1 MPKKITERVAM
12 ARHAAS
18 ELATRGSW
26 KNDRPTAT
34 VGVVKTKTNA
44 MYGRYLTTEITDE
57 EAAEGLRLALAQQ
70 GITPTAA

>member
-18 ELATRGSW
+18 ELATWGSW

-34 VGVVKTKTNA
+34 AGDVKTKTNA
-44 MYGRYLTTEITDE
+44 MYGRYLRTDITDE
-57 EAAEGLRLALAQQ
+57 EAAEGLRLALAQK

>member
-18 ELATRGSW
+18 ELATWGSW
-26 KNDRPTAT
+26 KNGRPTAT
-34 VGVVKTKTNA
+34 LGDVKVKTTA
-44 MYGRYLTTEITDE
+44 MYGRYLTTDITDG

-70 GITPTAA
+70 GIAPTAA